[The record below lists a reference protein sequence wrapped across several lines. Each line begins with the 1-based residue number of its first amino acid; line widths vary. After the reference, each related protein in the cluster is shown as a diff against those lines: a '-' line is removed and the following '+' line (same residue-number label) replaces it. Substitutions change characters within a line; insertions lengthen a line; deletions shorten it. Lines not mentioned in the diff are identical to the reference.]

1 MPPHLQLYFVDPVK
15 EMKKIM
21 KTLLVQNKHCIMYM
35 EEYVPKLETNFLKT
49 KSLLDKKT
57 SEIDVLKKKIELL
70 LEENELLKREVI
82 HLKQTRTSYSAKEAP
97 ITDLQDLF
105 GGGNRS
111 FGARSVGSAENK
123 HLFKPSSSKTTG
135 FLASSPSN
143 DSLNSQPQRM
153 TPLAALMKNRCALR
167 DNMRML
173 KPNTPGGRMNQTFI
187 MSSKSP
193 SFASKGIE
201 ECSPGSWCSSIS
213 SIKSPFMP
221 GRQTYFPKP

>member
-1 MPPHLQLYFVDPVK
+1 MDFFHYASKCKVCQSDCKTLELTRDMPPHLQLYFVDPVK

-123 HLFKPSSSKTTG
+123 HLFKPR
-135 FLASSPSN
+135 
-143 DSLNSQPQRM
+143 PQRM

-193 SFASKGIE
+193 SFASKGK
-201 ECSPGSWCSSIS
+201 W
-213 SIKSPFMP
+213 
-221 GRQTYFPKP
+221 